1 MKVAIVIPAYNEEE
15 TLGRV
20 VAACR
25 QVPEVAEVIVVSDGS
40 TDRTPD
46 IARHAGATR
55 VVVLGENQ
63 GKGAAMKVGVDHT
76 QADVVLF
83 LDGDLIGLTPEHV
96 RALLDPV
103 LDGTA
108 DMTLGLFEGGRFT
121 SDFAQVVA
129 PYLSGQRA
137 VRRSLLDQIENMEDA
152 RYGVEVLLTNATK
165 RMGAKVVEVALE
177 QLTHRHKEEKAGL
190 VKGFGLRIKMYW
202 EIMKSVQK
210 IQRR

>member
-121 SDFAQVVA
+121 SDLAQVVA

-137 VRRSLLDQIENMEDA
+137 VRRSLLDQIENMEHA

-165 RMGAKVVEVALE
+165 RLGAKVVEVALE

>member
-15 TLGRV
+15 TLGKV